1 MRADR
6 LNSMEQYILGKE
18 NVSLEELSCQFDISM
33 NTVRRDIVELL
44 KRGNVRK
51 VYGGVSSNLVNR
63 PLDFSIRERKNSEAK
78 QIIGQLA
85 ASLVSDGSSIFLD
98 SGSTTPNL
106 LRHLGEKNGVTVITH
121 SLTALY
127 EAAKL
132 PNLNIIAL
140 GGVYAPST
148 SSFTGISTL
157 DTLSRLSIQTIFIS
171 ASGVTLENGLSNNTY
186 LEAEIKRSVVQR
198 GNRVVLMADQ
208 SKFGHSA
215 VTTFCS
221 FEQLYAIVTD
231 RMPSAPYLEVIKRHN
246 IKLICP
252 GHQDVLTDGT

>member
-6 LNSMEQYILGKE
+6 LNAMEQYILGKE
-18 NVSLEELSCQFDISM
+18 NVSLDELTNQFGISM
-33 NTVRRDIVELL
+33 NTVRRDIAELL
-44 KRGNVRK
+44 NRGNIRK
-51 VYGGVSSNLVNR
+51 VYGGVSSNLLNR
-63 PLDFSIRERKNSEAK
+63 PLGFSVRERKNSEAK
-78 QIIGQLA
+78 QLIGQLA
-85 ASLVSDGSSIFLD
+85 SRLVTSGSSIFLD

-106 LRHLGEKNGVTVITH
+106 LRHLSEKNGVTVITH

-127 EAAKL
+127 EASSL

-140 GGVYAPST
+140 GGVYTPAT

-157 DTLSRLSIQTIFIS
+157 DALSRLSIQTIFIS
-171 ASGVTLENGLSNNTY
+171 ATGVTIESGLTNSTY

-215 VTTFCS
+215 VISFCS
-221 FEQLYAIVTD
+221 FDQLYAIVTD
-231 RMPSAPYLEVIKRHN
+231 RMPSAPYLEAIERYG
-246 IKLICP
+246 IRLICP
-252 GHQDVLTDGT
+252 GHEDL

>member
-1 MRADR
+1 MRAER
-6 LNSMEQYILGKE
+6 LNMMEQYILGRE
-18 NVSLEELSCQFDISM
+18 NASLEELCKQFDISM
-33 NTVRRDIVELL
+33 NTVRRDIAELL
-44 KRGNVRK
+44 SRGTIKK
-51 VYGGVSSNLVNR
+51 VYGGVSSNLLNR
-63 PLDFSIRERKNSEAK
+63 PLGFSEREQKNSKAK
-78 QIIGQLA
+78 QIIGKLA
-85 ASLVSDGSSIFLD
+85 AQLVSNNSSIFLD

-106 LRHLGEKNGVTVITH
+106 LHYLGEKNGVTVITH

-127 EAAKL
+127 EASTR

-148 SSFTGISTL
+148 SSFTGISTM
-157 DTLSRLSIQTIFIS
+157 DSLSRLSIQTIFI
-171 ASGVTLENGLSNNTY
+171 AATGVSIENGLTNSTY

-215 VTTFCS
+215 VISFCS

-231 RMPSAPYLEVIKRHN
+231 HMPTAPYLEAIERYG
-246 IKLICP
+246 IRLICP
-252 GHQDVLTDGT
+252 GHEDFPET